1 MFAPTLRSL
10 CSSLRP
16 QRFVKPT
23 LLSLSVL
30 ALALGAAACGGDD
43 ESSGTSTT
51 ENTQAKPAAA
61 PSVVSVQLGE
71 DGSKYFVKLDKSSVV
86 AGTTTFKIDN
96 IGTTH
101 HELAFYRTDI
111 AAGELPIDDENKA
124 VLDAAG
130 EVGEAV
136 YATPVRG
143 DPDHRIRDG
152 RGVDYALTLEPGA
165 YVLLCNL
172 AGHYKAGQFA
182 AFTVEE
188 ATADN
193 PAPAEPTETAPA
205 EEAPVA
211 EGTPVAVQLG
221 EDGTKF
227 FVKVDTPSVPA
238 GATTFKIDNVGTTHH
253 ELAIYRTDLAAGE
266 LPIDDEDKAVLDEA
280 AVAGEAVYVTPVR
293 GDPDHRI
300 RDGRGVDYTLDLEPG
315 AYVLLCN
322 LAGHYKAGQYIA
334 FTVT

>member
-1 MFAPTLRSL
+1 
-10 CSSLRP
+10 
-16 QRFVKPT
+16 
-23 LLSLSVL
+23 
-30 ALALGAAACGGDD
+30 
-43 ESSGTSTT
+43 
-51 ENTQAKPAAA
+51 
-61 PSVVSVQLGE
+61 VQLGE

-96 IGTTH
+96 VGTTH
-101 HELAFYRTDI
+101 HELAFYRTDV
-111 AAGELPIDDENKA
+111 AAGELPIDDEDKA

-130 EVGEAV
+130 EAGEAV

-152 RGVDYALTLEPGA
+152 RGVDYALKLEPGA

-188 ATADN
+188 ATADS

-221 EDGTKF
+221 EDGAKF
-227 FVKVDTPSVPA
+227 FVKVDTASVPA

-253 ELAIYRTDLAAGE
+253 ELAIYRTDVAAGE
-266 LPIDDEDKAVLDEA
+266 LEIDDEDKAVLDEA
-280 AVAGEAVYVTPVR
+280 AVAGEAVYVTPLR

-322 LAGHYKAGQYIA
+322 LAGHYKAGQYTA

>member
-1 MFAPTLRSL
+1 MFEPTLTRRT
-10 CSSLRP
+10 SSLRP
-16 QRFVKPT
+16 LRFMKPT
-23 LLSLSVL
+23 LLLLSIL
-30 ALALGAAACGGDD
+30 ALALGATACGGD
-43 ESSGTSTT
+43 ESSSTPTTDST
-51 ENTQAKPAAA
+51 EAAPAAV
-61 PSVVSVQLGE
+61 PSVVEVQLGE
-71 DGSKYFVKLDKSSVV
+71 DGGKFFVKLDKSSVV

-101 HELAFYRTDI
+101 HELAFYRTDV
-111 AAGELPIDDENKA
+111 AAGELPIDDEDKA

-130 EVGEAV
+130 EAGEAV

-188 ATADN
+188 VSADN

-221 EDGTKF
+221 EDGAKF
-227 FVKVDTPSVPA
+227 FVKLDTASVPA

-253 ELAIYRTDLAAGE
+253 ELAIYRTDVAAGE
-266 LPIDDEDKAVLDEA
+266 LPIDDEDKAVLDA
-280 AVAGEAVYVTPVR
+280 AGEAGEAVYVTPVR

-322 LAGHYKAGQYIA
+322 LAGHYTAGQYTA
-334 FTVT
+334 FTVE

>member
-1 MFAPTLRSL
+1 MFEPTLIRSS
-10 CSSLRP
+10 SSLRP
-16 QRFVKPT
+16 PRFVKPM
-23 LLSLSVL
+23 LLLLAIL
-30 ALALGAAACGGDD
+30 ALALGATACGGDESSSTPTD
-43 ESSGTSTT
+43 ES
-51 ENTQAKPAAA
+51 TQAEPAAA

-96 IGTTH
+96 VGTTH

-111 AAGELPIDDENKA
+111 AAGELPLDDEGKA

-130 EVGEAV
+130 EAGEAV

-188 ATADN
+188 ASADN

-221 EDGTKF
+221 EDGGKF
-227 FVKVDTPSVPA
+227 FVKVDTASVPA

-253 ELAIYRTDLAAGE
+253 ELAIYRTDVAAGE
-266 LPIDDEDKAVLDEA
+266 LPLDDEDKAVLDA
-280 AVAGEAVYVTPVR
+280 AGEAGEAVYVTPVR

-322 LAGHYKAGQYIA
+322 LAGHYKAGQYTA
-334 FTVT
+334 FTVE

>member
-1 MFAPTLRSL
+1 MFAPTLGSRS
-10 CSSLRP
+10 SALRP
-16 QRFVKPT
+16 QRFVKPA

-51 ENTQAKPAAA
+51 ENTQAEPAAV

-96 IGTTH
+96 VGTTH
-101 HELAFYRTDI
+101 HELAFYRTDV
-111 AAGELPIDDENKA
+111 AAGELPIDDEDKA
-124 VLDAAG
+124 VLDEAG
-130 EVGEAV
+130 EAGEAV

-152 RGVDYALTLEPGA
+152 RGVDYTLDLEPGA

-221 EDGTKF
+221 EDGAKF
-227 FVKVDTPSVPA
+227 FVKVDTASVPA

-253 ELAIYRTDLAAGE
+253 ELAIYRTDVAAGE
-266 LPIDDEDKAVLDEA
+266 LEIDDEDKAVLDET

-322 LAGHYKAGQYIA
+322 LAGHYKAGQYTA
-334 FTVT
+334 FTVE